1 MFYAKFAI
9 EGKEHAEL
17 YDSWDRYHADT
28 FSPLTEDIS
37 FVDFN
42 VHGKDYQSRKN
53 CVRDIALDW
62 SNSDTSGLSCLEL
75 HRIWSWFYNMG
86 RRYGLLQEFRENCI
100 C

>member
-42 VHGKDYQSRKN
+42 VHGNDYQSRKN
-53 CVRDIALDW
+53 SLRDIAIEW
-62 SNSDTSGLSCLEL
+62 SNCTDINLYMSEL
-75 HRIWSWFYNMG
+75 YRIEDWFERMA